1 MGAQIMKIENRDVDT
16 QRLDRLAKR
25 ATSVVRVGTGYS
37 RFVRFMRLALP
48 LAAVGILA
56 YVFTRS
62 DVNEH
67 LITPVSEENASE
79 QRISQNELLNPRFQ
93 SMDREN
99 QPYEIIAERAVQG
112 EKNKDLIM
120 LEKPRGKMTMSDGV
134 VVTMESNTGA
144 YRQDSKRFFLQGEVV
159 LNHAEGY
166 TLKSE
171 EAHIDLEKNFAWSEK
186 DVKGQG
192 PELSID
198 AKGVRANADTGEIVF
213 TGPAKL
219 ILEQ

>member
-1 MGAQIMKIENRDVDT
+1 MAAQNSDIEGTDVDS
-16 QRLDRLAKR
+16 QRLDRLAKH
-25 ATSVVRVGTGYS
+25 ATSVVRVSSGYS

-62 DVNEH
+62 DVTEQ

-79 QRISQNELLNPRFQ
+79 QRISQNELLNPRFE
-93 SMDREN
+93 SMDRES
-99 QPYEIIAERAVQG
+99 QPYEIVAERAVQG

-120 LEKPRGKMTMSDGV
+120 LEKPRGKMTMKDGV

-159 LNHAEGY
+159 LNHAQGY

-171 EAHIDLEKNFAWSEK
+171 EAHIDLQKNYAWSEK

-192 PELSID
+192 PEISID
-198 AKGVRANADTGEIVF
+198 ARGVKANADTGEIVF
-213 TGPAKL
+213 TGPATL